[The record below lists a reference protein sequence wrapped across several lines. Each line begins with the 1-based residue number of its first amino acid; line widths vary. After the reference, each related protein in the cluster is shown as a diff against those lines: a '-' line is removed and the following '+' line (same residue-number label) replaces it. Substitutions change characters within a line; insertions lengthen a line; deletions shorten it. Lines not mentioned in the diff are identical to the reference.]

1 MDGHDEV
8 RDRKEEIGSARESE
22 VKELG
27 GKEVTE
33 PDAEEVK
40 GGKVNVQ
47 DMSLPK
53 YIDKSSPNL
62 LKF

>member
-1 MDGHDEV
+1 MKDRDGG
-8 RDRKEEIGSARESE
+8 RDRHEEIGGTRDDKVE
-22 VKELG
+22 ELA

-47 DMSLPK
+47 DLSFMK
-53 YIDKSSPNL
+53 YVDKSSPDL
-62 LKF
+62 MI